1 MSDERAPRP
10 GYWAVLP
17 TAVRYDD
24 RIPASAK
31 VLYAELSALA
41 EADGYCWAGNDYF
54 AKVFQMTEKSIREQ
68 LHALDEAGYIRI
80 EEERGNHN
88 VLLTRRI
95 YVGLNPLFHAA
106 EPLNEKVPPLNEK
119 VQGLLIEEKNKPPIS
134 PTTPTKDPIRE
145 AIVTAAGEDEE
156 LLRAWLDFA
165 EMRRLKRTPIKTLR
179 TVELTAQKLE
189 QLSRGDREV
198 KIAVLQQS
206 VENSWTG
213 LFALKSQA
221 RETRGG
227 GRDVTGGEERDTI
240 QWI

>member
-1 MSDERAPRP
+1 MSDEMAPRP

-54 AKVFQMTEKSIREQ
+54 ARVFQMTEKSIREQ

-95 YVGLNPLFHAA
+95 YVGLNPLFHAP

-119 VQGLLIEEKNKPPIS
+119 VQRLFIKENNKPPVS
-134 PTTPTKDPIRE
+134 PTTPTKDPILDAIE
-145 AIVTAAGEDEE
+145 AAAGEDEE

-165 EMRRLKRTPIKTLR
+165 EMRKGKRTPIKTLR
-179 TVELTAQKLE
+179 TVELTARKLE
-189 QLSRGDREV
+189 QLSRSDRET
-198 KIAVLQQS
+198 KIAILQQS

-213 LFALKSQA
+213 LFALKRQA
-221 RETRGG
+221 RETGG
-227 GRDVTGGEERDTI
+227 GSYWAEE
-240 QWI
+240 

>member
-1 MSDERAPRP
+1 MSDGRAPRP

-80 EEERGNHN
+80 EEERGNHH

-119 VQGLLIEEKNKPPIS
+119 VQGLLIKENNKPPIS

-145 AIVTAAGEDEE
+145 AIVTASGEDEE

-179 TVELTAQKLE
+179 TVELTARKLE

-221 RETRGG
+221 RETSHSGSYWA
-227 GRDVTGGEERDTI
+227 DDPYD
-240 QWI
+240 